1 MTRPELIAALQSAAE
16 GSDEFDGEIHF
27 AVMQPGWDR
36 DPPPKGAV
44 EQFKRSCP
52 YPYTRSVDAA
62 LSLLPGAFECRI
74 NAAFRPRTGF
84 VKEASATL
92 EVADNRYSAVAKT
105 PALALYIADSIK
117 LLRPKLR
124 GPRWRLRLLGGG
136 ELLGVVLR
144 QIVGNL
150 VMALLAQPR
159 DGPAHPAADVIAPT
173 LPLRQRVRAHAREV
187 RSRIND
193 RGRRIRSRGG
203 RSTG

>member
-36 DPPPKGAV
+36 DPPAKGAV

-124 GPRWRLRLLGGG
+124 GPRLRLLGGG

-159 DGPAHPAADVIAPT
+159 DGPAHPAADV
-173 LPLRQRVRAHAREV
+173 Q
-187 RSRIND
+187 
-193 RGRRIRSRGG
+193 G
-203 RSTG
+203 